1 MERLK
6 LRVNASFWVFL
17 AVAVIFKQGYLA
29 TLYTLAMLLHETAH
43 YVVAKKL
50 FYRCN
55 EIRVSIFGAVLYGDF
70 QDVAGADR
78 IKIALAGPMCN
89 FVMCVLC
96 LALWWI
102 APQSYYFSEAFF
114 LANASMG
121 CVNLLPCYPLDGGRV
136 LTGVLENKLGK
147 KPLKFTKICTYV
159 CSILLFCVFIVS
171 LFTRQKLFNV
181 GLFAL
186 CLFCGVFTENGGE
199 CYVKT
204 TFTQNKKRFL
214 RHGMEKKTLVF
225 DCNSSLRDVAKRMQ
239 GNYLYCLE
247 VVDENM
253 NVRRR
258 YNVAQLENLVVSCPL
273 DTPLNQLEKHLF

>member
-6 LRVNASFWVFL
+6 LRVSASFWVFL
-17 AVAVIFKQGYLA
+17 AVAVIFKRGYLA

-55 EIRVSIFGAVLYGDF
+55 EIRISIFGAVLYGDF
-70 QDVAGADR
+70 QDVTGADR
-78 IKIALAGPMCN
+78 IKIALAGPFCN
-89 FVMCVLC
+89 LIMCVLC
-96 LALWWI
+96 FALWWI

-114 LANASMG
+114 VANASMG

-147 KPLKFTKICTYV
+147 KALKATKICTYV
-159 CSILLFCVFIVS
+159 TSFALFAVFVAS
-171 LFTRQKLFNV
+171 LFLPQKLFNV
-181 GLFAL
+181 GLFSL
-186 CLFCGVFTENGGE
+186 CLFSGVFTESGGE

-204 TFTQNKKRFL
+204 AFTQNKKRFL
-214 RHGMEKKTLVF
+214 KRGMEKKTLVF
-225 DCNSSLRDVAKRMQ
+225 DVNSTLRDVAKRMQ

-247 VVDENM
+247 VVDADM
-253 NVRRR
+253 NVLRR

-273 DTPLNQLEKHLF
+273 DTLLNQLEKHLL